1 MFWFNGLSGTMDARE
16 NEVVLT
22 NALVYIW
29 KRIRDDRSVPMS
41 NELVL
46 SAESVTNNYQQFT
59 ILINIK
65 ISSMSLQRTCNSLQR
80 MSQSLQ

>member
-22 NALVYIW
+22 NVYIW
-29 KRIRDDRSVPMS
+29 KRLQDDRSVPMS

-46 SAESVTNNYQQFT
+46 SAESCHKQLLT
-59 ILINIK
+59 IYHFNQHK
-65 ISSMSLQRTCNSLQR
+65 D
-80 MSQSLQ
+80 

>member
-1 MFWFNGLSGTMDARE
+1 MFWFNVFLGTMDARE

-29 KRIRDDRSVPMS
+29 KRLRDDRSVPMS

-46 SAESVTNNYQQFT
+46 SAESCHKQLST
-59 ILINIK
+59 IYHFNQDK
-65 ISSMSLQRTCNSLQR
+65 Y
-80 MSQSLQ
+80 

>member
-29 KRIRDDRSVPMS
+29 KRLRDDRSVPMS

-59 ILINIK
+59 ILIGIFEENRIILYLPVVTTAR
-65 ISSMSLQRTCNSLQR
+65 IS
-80 MSQSLQ
+80 

>member
-1 MFWFNGLSGTMDARE
+1 MFWFNGFLGTMDARE

-29 KRIRDDRSVPMS
+29 KRLRDDRSVPMS

-46 SAESVTNNYQQFT
+46 SAESCHKQLLT
-59 ILINIK
+59 IYHFNQHK
-65 ISSMSLQRTCNSLQR
+65 D
-80 MSQSLQ
+80 